1 MRHFERKIAIRIC
14 KMICPEEL
22 QESIIGD
29 LEEQFENNKA
39 SNLNWVASLVLL
51 YNVLRFMRPGI
62 LKRNK
67 ESYFNLNIYL
77 LINFFKVFGRSA
89 KRNLRFSLIN
99 LFCLVVGLSVV
110 GYTLL
115 YLKNETSYDAF
126 HEKASNTYRIAGQ
139 RAYGPWFP
147 SLEIQETRRILNNE
161 YSWLEKAT
169 CFSRVPDRFVQVDGK
184 KFPESKVIV
193 VQSGDPFFEVF
204 DFKIIHGNREEVT
217 KNTNSMVISESHALK
232 YFGHENPI
240 GKTLYFDSLAIRVS
254 GVFEDLPINTH
265 LAFDVFLISDWYYSS
280 KHSAFM
286 YVIVNES
293 PALIEK
299 EILRVAREEN
309 DDLSIA
315 KEEVMIDVNMQNISD
330 IHLTSSLTF
339 ELKAGGDKN
348 QLSIFGATAL
358 IILLISCTNFTN
370 LSTAI
375 FSHRRK
381 EMAVRKVLGSNKSS
395 LSIQFLFESILMSL
409 VALPITLLIT
419 IYSLPYYNQ
428 FIGIPF
434 TIDHLLDLEFVFI
447 LLGITVI
454 TGFLGGIYP
463 SLIMPRIRLLN
474 LFRSNYRMGSH
485 SGVRK
490 SLIGLQF
497 FLLIGLGTVS
507 FVINQQLNYISN
519 FNIGMD
525 KEGLVKLKRAWSL
538 EGSEQ
543 IKSFKNK
550 LLSQSFILGVSQGYI
565 SGDEDY
571 PTTYLP
577 EGFDAPFQDAL
588 WNPTDLEFLDLLD
601 VSGTGPFFEEEEHP
615 KSSLLVNE
623 TFVEKLGWENPIG
636 KKIDL
641 WPENPSSKL
650 HEIRGVVSDF
660 NFFSL
665 HQKVTPQIIQL
676 NQDRS
681 YVDRN
686 ILIKIDQAH
695 TNEAFAWIEEVWN
708 QYQPS
713 NPINYAFVDL
723 DLQRAYENDQQTALA
738 SELLS
743 LIAAIL
749 SITGLVGIT
758 AYLISQ
764 RTKEIGIRKI
774 LGASSRNLLMK
785 FNSEYIP
792 LIAIA
797 TLLSSTIS
805 YFFLNRWLENF
816 AYRISID
823 LQIFPIGGLILAG
836 IVLFTVSLEALRTIK
851 ANPVDALRYE

>member
-1 MRHFERKIAIRIC
+1 MSHFERKVAIRIC
-14 KMICPEEL
+14 KMVCPEDL

-29 LEEQFENNKA
+29 LEEQFEYNKTSKPNWAA
-39 SNLNWVASLVLL
+39 SFLL
-51 YNVLRFMRPGI
+51 FYNVLRFMRPGI

-67 ESYFNLNIYL
+67 ESYINLNIYL

-126 HEKASNTYRIAGQ
+126 HEKAGSTYRIAAQ

-147 SLEIQETRRILNNE
+147 SLEIPETRRILNNE

-169 CFSRVPDRFVQVDGK
+169 CFSRVPDRFVQVGGK

-193 VQSGDPFFEVF
+193 VESGDPFFDVF
-204 DFKIIHGNREEVT
+204 DFKMLHGNREEVT
-217 KNTNSMVISESHALK
+217 KNTNSMIISESHALK

-240 GKTLYFDSLAIRVS
+240 GKTIYFDSLAISVS

-265 LAFDVFLISDWYYSS
+265 LSFDVILVSDRYYAS
-280 KHSAFM
+280 KHFAFM
-286 YVIVNES
+286 YVIVNEN

-309 DDLSIA
+309 DDLGIA
-315 KEEVMIDVNMQNISD
+315 KEEVMIDVSMQNLTD
-330 IHLTSSLTF
+330 IHLNSSLTF
-339 ELKAGGDKN
+339 ELKTGGDKN

-381 EMAVRKVLGSNKSS
+381 EMAVRKVLGSKKSS
-395 LSIQFLFESILMSL
+395 LSIQFLFESIMMSL

-419 IYSLPYYNQ
+419 IYSLPYYNH

-434 TIDHLLDLEFVFI
+434 TIDHLLDLEFIFI
-447 LLGITVI
+447 LLSITVI

-474 LFRSNYRMGSH
+474 LFKSNYSMGSH
-485 SGVRK
+485 GGVRK

-507 FVINQQLNYISN
+507 FVINQQLSYISD

-543 IKSFKNK
+543 IKSFKNE

-577 EGFDAPFQDAL
+577 EGFDTPFQDAL
-588 WNPTDLEFLDLLD
+588 WNPTDLEFLDLLG
-601 VSGTGPFFEEEEHP
+601 VSGTGPFFEEEAHP

-623 TFVEKLGWENPIG
+623 AFVKNLGWENPIG

-641 WPENPSSKL
+641 WPDNPSSKL

-665 HQKVTPQIIQL
+665 HQEVTPQMIQL
-676 NQDRS
+676 NHDRS

-686 ILIKIDQAH
+686 ILIKIDLAH
-695 TNEAFAWIEEVWN
+695 TNEAFAWIEEIWN
-708 QYQPS
+708 EYQPS
-713 NPINYAFVDL
+713 NPINYAFVDQ
-723 DLQRAYENDQQTALA
+723 DLQRAYEKDQQTALA

-743 LIAAIL
+743 LLAAIL
-749 SITGLVGIT
+749 SITGLIGIT
-758 AYLISQ
+758 AYLIAQ
-764 RTKEIGIRKI
+764 KTKEIGIRKI
-774 LGASSRNLLMK
+774 LGASSRNLLIK

-797 TLLSSTIS
+797 TILSSTIS

-823 LQIFPIGGLILAG
+823 LLIFPMGGLMLAG
-836 IVLFTVSLEALRTIK
+836 IVVFTVSLEALKTIK